1 MDDQGKTAAESPQ
14 ASPPGSVPLAAW
26 LDDQE
31 AERRALIMRLRQIE
45 RNLMA
50 HGRLRAAWT
59 TAAQEP
65 ASPLTGRKT
74 RTDR

>member
-14 ASPPGSVPLAAW
+14 ASPPGSVPLDAW

-50 HGRLRAAWT
+50 HGRLRSLP
-59 TAAQEP
+59 QP
-65 ASPLTGRKT
+65 VLTGKRNGT
-74 RTDR
+74 GR